1 MLSRLREHLGGAGL
15 IVAIVAL
22 SVALAGGAIAANGG
36 SGDGKATASAKAK
49 KGPRGPKGPKGDPGP
64 AGPAGPAG
72 PQGAKGDTGAAGSNG
87 SNGSDGAAGAK
98 GATGPTGSAGTA
110 GAKGATGVT
119 GPTGFSGFTATL
131 PPGQTETGTYSI
143 ISEDGEPQILE
154 LPYAVGNISFAIPL
168 AAPLDDSHVKYAPN
182 AGPLP
187 TECENPAH
195 AGTASAANP
204 EASPGYLCVYGG
216 LISGNLDVS
225 AMEIL
230 TPSGFGPG
238 ADVSGTLLLQEI
250 EASEAYGNGTWAV
263 TAPVPGP

>member
-15 IVAIVAL
+15 IVAVVAL

-49 KGPRGPKGPKGDPGP
+49 KGPRGPKGPKGDTGP

-72 PQGAKGDTGAAGSNG
+72 PQGAKGDTGAAGANGSNG
-87 SNGSDGAAGAK
+87 SNGSDGAKGATGATGPSGTQGAK
-98 GATGPTGSAGTA
+98 GATGA
-110 GAKGATGVT
+110 T
-119 GPTGFSGFTATL
+119 GPTGLSGFTKTL
-131 PPGQTETGTYSI
+131 PPGETETGTYSI
-143 ISEDGEPQILE
+143 VSENGEPQVLE
-154 LPYAVGNISFAIPL
+154 LPYAVDSISFSIPL

-187 TECENPAH
+187 AECENSAH
-195 AGTASAANP
+195 AGTASVFNP
-204 EASPGYLCVYGG
+204 EAQPGYLCVYGG
-216 LISGNLDVS
+216 VVSGNLNVS
-225 AMEIL
+225 AMEIF

-238 ADVSGTLLLQEI
+238 ANVSGTLLLQEI
-250 EASEAYGNGTWAV
+250 EGPEAYGAGTWAV